1 MPRRMYLAIGQKG
14 GHAGTTN
21 LWIGKLSLKDMPC
34 QLQRRTLMP
43 IGHVKVNIT
52 WVLKFEYD
60 KVSIKKV
67 DKQNIGL

>member
-1 MPRRMYLAIGQKG
+1 
-14 GHAGTTN
+14 